1 MRRLSTI
8 SALAAGALALLLGAY
23 FSQHSTLGPTKANAS
38 QAAFSPNALLSETSL
53 KTENYDA
60 F

>member
-23 FSQHSTLGPTKANAS
+23 FTQHSSIGPTKAS
-38 QAAFSPNALLSETSL
+38 AATSFSPNALLSETSL
-53 KTENYDA
+53 KSETYDA